1 MPCSRKPDKSN
12 VLIIL
17 VPHLDYTAWHLFC
30 EDASRAGQTSQI
42 THRMRTHTFVP
53 GRNEGAPTRQGLA
66 LFLGVSQLALQCNGL
81 NFKFL
86 PIVRDSP
93 ILTALCVRSV
103 ACGPSAK
110 SNRWDGSSPAKCVLS
125 LRWGQN
131 TRLVHYDWYEALQ
144 PGRTASLLIRHQ
156 LGLMGSP
163 VCPSVIH
170 HTYFLPLLDSQEQW
184 PG

>member
-1 MPCSRKPDKSN
+1 MFLSSTPQLCFWHRGWFKKKKKKHAANRCTFLTGLHHQVAPNYHSRDILPGHSFCMPCSRKPDKSN

-17 VPHLDYTAWHLFC
+17 VPHLDYSAWHLFC
-30 EDASRAGQTSQI
+30 EEASRAGQTSQI

-110 SNRWDGSSPAKCVLS
+110 SNR
-125 LRWGQN
+125 
-131 TRLVHYDWYEALQ
+131 
-144 PGRTASLLIRHQ
+144 
-156 LGLMGSP
+156 
-163 VCPSVIH
+163 
-170 HTYFLPLLDSQEQW
+170 
-184 PG
+184 